1 MSDQHPDSDKPL
13 FRQADAQEQIYAPQ
27 QLPGALN
34 KDQGRDAN
42 EPIVPGTLSTGIDTP
57 IPGAKAINDPLDR
70 DDEDLARR
78 AR

>member
-1 MSDQHPDSDKPL
+1 MSDQTNQPDRPL
-13 FRQADAQEQIYAPQ
+13 FQQADAQEHLYAPH
-27 QLPGALN
+27 QLP
-34 KDQGRDAN
+34 RDPDEDRDTN

-57 IPGAKAINDPLDR
+57 IPGAKAVNDPLDR